1 MAFTIE
7 EIEKV
12 LLFTT
17 DSDGQQRE
25 RSPSLK
31 ENINYPIIANYL
43 IGQSNS
49 LHGLQNDL
57 SIYYWSGLISLLN
70 SIENI
75 SKKDQLVLDIIY
87 SPIVGAYLRDY
98 FNTWLFT
105 KCINNKS
112 KELFRA
118 AMKEFGKQG
127 LSDSDIFNHF
137 FFNSYHINLE
147 YGQLD
152 QSPLKDFLV
161 SQALKLNSAK
171 PPASNRYPIAEQWN
185 FLYFQLLEE
194 TKPTFAEDYLVLSLQ
209 KEHLNFIALFAEY
222 KKGTYLNII
231 ESFFSN
237 IAQFGSKSAESI
249 FFGVFQLYHTN
260 PQKYSPLVVE
270 HAIRY
275 LDYFRLN
282 KDRQKWER
290 SIFLNEFYDVPWSHI
305 TYSSCAFDLLFK
317 HDNTPKALA
326 ILDDW
331 YGQDVYVNA
340 TVLDA
345 LYKHLGQESFQ
356 HIEKALNADA
366 GAEYSTKALG
376 LLEKEFEPARYLPL
390 LWSLT
395 GNKSKPVREL
405 VASIIAS
412 KDLRAEQKA
421 IALLHNKSADARQT
435 AARILSYFPGDAAT
449 YAINAVLNKE
459 SNDNARDILLQSVAD
474 SMPIEAD
481 ATFIQAMV
489 EAAQSRGKLKKPIE
503 PWLDESNLPT
513 LYNKKGEPFD
523 SAYTRFLMYR
533 MSRVKGMRS
542 DIEAKLIIQSIDK
555 DKAAPFAIALIKLY
569 IDNEAK
575 PEHKWLMAL
584 SAMLGNDAVVDKIRG
599 TTNRWIDEGRYKMAE
614 HGVGALALQ
623 GSDKALRWVEW
634 YSRKYKSKKANVG
647 NAALQALEAAAEE
660 LGISTHELGDR
671 IIPDFGFEGLFRHFT
686 VGDENYRAFIDSNFK
701 IAFFTDD
708 NKKLKVIPTAASTE
722 LKEEFKAIA
731 KEIRDITKSQS
742 SRLEYYL
749 IIQRRWEI
757 DKWQQFFLQNPVM
770 FIYATRLLWG
780 IYNEQGELIRTF
792 LCNED
797 TSLIDIDQ
805 EEIAIE
811 NGMIGIVHP
820 TQLDPSLLQRW
831 KQLIFD
837 LSIDPIFAQLDRPIP
852 DKKDIDL
859 SKSIIHTFSG
869 KQMKQGSI
877 RSTLERYG
885 WHKGPVAD
893 AGFLESFN
901 LSYSE
906 RKIEAILEVEGVGVG
921 FGWGGDETL
930 GRLFI
935 IDKTKVTQRWF
946 NGPKNDDDDR
956 LVRLKDVPPIF
967 LDELLM
973 AIELIKPI

>member
-1 MAFTIE
+1 MAFKTIF
-7 EIEKV
+7 I
-12 LLFTT
+12 F
-17 DSDGQQRE
+17 
-25 RSPSLK
+25 
-31 ENINYPIIANYL
+31 II
-43 IGQSNS
+43 G
-49 LHGLQNDL
+49 
-57 SIYYWSGLISLLN
+57 SGLISLLN

-87 SPIVGAYLRDY
+87 SPIVGAYLRDS
-98 FNTWLFT
+98 FNAWIFT

-112 KELFRA
+112 KEFFRA

-127 LSDSDIFNHF
+127 MSDSDIFNLF
-137 FFNSYHINLE
+137 FFNSYYTNLE

-161 SQALKLNSAK
+161 SQARKLISAK
-171 PPASNRYPIAEQWN
+171 PPSSNRYPLAEQWN

-194 TKPTFAEDYLVLSLQ
+194 TKPTFADDYLILSLQ
-209 KEHLNFIALFAEY
+209 KEHQHIIKPFAEY
-222 KKGTYLNII
+222 KDGAYLNTI

-237 IAQFGSKSAESI
+237 IAQYGSKSAESI
-249 FFGVFQLYHTN
+249 FLGAYQLYHIN
-260 PQKYSPLVVE
+260 PQKYSSLAVE

-275 LDYFRLN
+275 LDNFRDN

-290 SIFLNEFYDVPWSHI
+290 SIYEHEFSDVPWSQI
-305 TYSSCAFDLLFK
+305 SYSACAFDLLFK
-317 HDNTPKALA
+317 HDNSVKAIT
-326 ILDDW
+326 ILDEW
-331 YGQDVYVNA
+331 FSQKVRVNETILDV
-340 TVLDA
+340 
-345 LYKHLGQESFQ
+345 LYRHLGQDAFP
-356 HIEKALNADA
+356 HIEKALSADY
-366 GAEYSTKALG
+366 GIEYFTKAIG
-376 LLEKEFEPARYLPL
+376 LLGKEFEPALYLPL
-390 LWSLT
+390 VWSLASS
-395 GNKSKPVREL
+395 KSKPVREL
-405 VASIIAS
+405 VATVIAG
-412 KDLRAEQKA
+412 KDPQAEQKA
-421 IALLHNKSADARQT
+421 IALLQSKSADARQT

-449 YAINAVLNKE
+449 KAINAVLNKE

-481 ATFIQAMV
+481 ADYIKAMV
-489 EAAQSRGKLKKPIE
+489 DAAQSRGKLKKPIE
-503 PWLDESNLPT
+503 PWLDETNLPI
-513 LYNKKGEPFD
+513 LYNKEGEPFD

-542 DIEAKLIIQSIDK
+542 DIEAKFIIQSVDK
-555 DKAAPFAIALIKLY
+555 EKSAPFALALIKLY
-569 IDNEAK
+569 IDNQAK

-584 SAMLGNDAVVDKIRG
+584 SAMLGNDAVVDKIRI
-599 TTNRWIDEGRYKMAE
+599 TTNRWIEDSRYKMAE

-623 GSDKALRWVEW
+623 GGDKALRWVEW

-647 NAALQALEAAAEE
+647 SAALIALEAAAEE

-671 IIPDFGFEGLFRHFT
+671 IVPDFGFEGLFRHFT
-686 VGDENYRAFIDSNFK
+686 VGDDSYRAFIDSNFK
-701 IAFFTDD
+701 IAFFTDE
-708 NKKLKVIPTAASTE
+708 NKKLKAIPSGASAE

-731 KEIRDITKSQS
+731 KEVRDITKSQS

-749 IIQRRWEI
+749 IIQRRWDI
-757 DKWQQFFLQNPVM
+757 NRWQQFFLQNPVM

-780 IYNEQGELIRTF
+780 IYNEQGELIRAF

-805 EEIAIE
+805 EEITIE
-811 NGMIGIVHP
+811 TGMIGIVHP
-820 TQLDPSLLQRW
+820 SQLDASLLQRW
-831 KQLIFD
+831 KQLFFD

-852 DKKDIDL
+852 DKKEIDL
-859 SKSIIHTFSG
+859 SKSIIHAFDG

-893 AGFLESFN
+893 AGILESFN

-906 RKIEAILEVEGVGVG
+906 RNIEAILEVDGVAVG
-921 FGWGGDETL
+921 YGWGGDEKL
-930 GRLFI
+930 GRLYI
-935 IDKTKVTQRWF
+935 IDKNKATQRWF
-946 NGPKNDDDDR
+946 NSPTNDDDDR

-973 AIELIKPI
+973 AIEMIKPIENNSH